1 MSFEQKYLKYKEK
14 YINLK
19 NQIGG
24 DLCPVCRLEVVT
36 NECKC
41 KNVKIN
47 YQPSIGGDFSNFAK
61 LGLTEEELS
70 IVARGHSFDQYL
82 RVEPAFLQEGVDF
95 SFVHSP
101 LQWAGPFQGGIV
113 GRYTPAKL
121 LKDISVFFTLNEK
134 KLGKFK
140 KGHIFTINQYGSTER
155 SVQKKN
161 IGSFILSEI
170 TK

>member
-1 MSFEQKYLKYKEK
+1 MPSYTPPLRDMHFVLHEL
-14 YINLK
+14 LH
-19 NQIGG
+19 
-24 DLCPVCRLEVVT
+24 VCDDFKQFPAHQELDQDTIAAVLE
-36 NECKC
+36 
-41 KNVKIN
+41 
-47 YQPSIGGDFSNFAK
+47 
-61 LGLTEEELS
+61 
-70 IVARGHSFDQYL
+70 
-82 RVEPAFLQEGVDF
+82 EGVDF